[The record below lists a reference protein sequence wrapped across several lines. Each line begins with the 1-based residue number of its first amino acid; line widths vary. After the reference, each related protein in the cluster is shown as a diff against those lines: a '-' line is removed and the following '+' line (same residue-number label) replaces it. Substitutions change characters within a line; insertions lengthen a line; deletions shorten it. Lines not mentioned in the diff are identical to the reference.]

1 MQPFSRTESK
11 IKTMNKLTSK
21 EAIEKA
27 VLKLNLPIMWSD
39 VAPLANRVLDD
50 MQEEVNDW
58 KSKYYRHCDIL
69 ELEAKLTTTRA
80 DTLKEVLDILR
91 ENQQAQIAAYYNYDA
106 EGEERNK
113 RNAVIEEYRDLI
125 LIVKSKLTP

>member
-1 MQPFSRTESK
+1 M
-11 IKTMNKLTSK
+11 KLITK
-21 EAIEKA
+21 EAVKEA
-27 VLKLNLPIMWSD
+27 AEELVLLSGGQLDETPIIS
-39 VAPLANRVLDD
+39 VANRVLED

>member
-1 MQPFSRTESK
+1 M
-11 IKTMNKLTSK
+11 KLITK
-21 EAIEKA
+21 EAVKEA
-27 VLKLNLPIMWSD
+27 AEELVLLSGGQLDETPIIS
-39 VAPLANRVLDD
+39 VANRVLED
-50 MQEEVNDW
+50 MQEEVKDW